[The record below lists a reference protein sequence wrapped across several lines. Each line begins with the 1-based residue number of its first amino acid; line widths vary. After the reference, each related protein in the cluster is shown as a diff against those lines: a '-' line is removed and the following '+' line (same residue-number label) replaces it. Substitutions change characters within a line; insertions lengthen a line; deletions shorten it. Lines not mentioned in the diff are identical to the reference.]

1 MSCKRIDI
9 RGLTLDLHSSR
20 PRRLVDGLSLSLE
33 AGKAL
38 ALVGESGAGKSMTAL
53 AVMGLLPPSVRQTGG
68 DILVNETS
76 LAGLTDEGRRQLR
89 NRTVAMI
96 LQNPMSAFDPIVT
109 VFGHFAETLRSH
121 LPGLD
126 RAAVRSRATAAL
138 AEVGF
143 SDPESL
149 LGVYPFQM
157 SGGMLQRVMIGLALC
172 TDPTFIIADEA
183 TTDLDVVLQ
192 KNILHLL
199 RDRCRERHLGLLVIT
214 HDLGVAAWLADD
226 IAVMRHGRVVESGST
241 DAVFAWPKEA
251 YTRELLVAH
260 RALHGDRFDRLM
272 AAIGTE
278 ATA

>member
-1 MSCKRIDI
+1 MSCKRLDI
-9 RGLTLDLHSSR
+9 QGLTLDLHSPR
-20 PRRLVDGLSLSLE
+20 PRHLVDGLSLSLE

-53 AVMGLLPPSVRQTGG
+53 AVMGLLPPSIHQTGG
-68 DILVNETS
+68 EIFVNETGLS
-76 LAGLTDEGRRQLR
+76 SLTDEGRRRLR

-109 VFGHFAETLRSH
+109 VLGHFKETLCSH
-121 LPGLD
+121 IPGMD
-126 RAAVRSRATAAL
+126 RAAVRQRAAAAL
-138 AEVGF
+138 VEVGF
-143 SDPESL
+143 SDPEAL

-214 HDLGVAAWLADD
+214 HDLGIAAWLADD

-241 DAVFAWPKEA
+241 ASVFSGPRED
-251 YTRELLVAH
+251 YTRELLEAH
-260 RALHGDRFDRLM
+260 RDLHGNRFGCLM

>member
-1 MSCKRIDI
+1 
-9 RGLTLDLHSSR
+9 
-20 PRRLVDGLSLSLE
+20 
-33 AGKAL
+33 
-38 ALVGESGAGKSMTAL
+38 
-53 AVMGLLPPSVRQTGG
+53 
-68 DILVNETS
+68 
-76 LAGLTDEGRRQLR
+76 
-89 NRTVAMI
+89 
-96 LQNPMSAFDPIVT
+96 MSAFDPIVT
-109 VFGHFAETLRSH
+109 VLGHFRETLRSH
-121 LPGLD
+121 IPGLD
-126 RAAVRSRATAAL
+126 RAAVRRRAVASL

-143 SDPESL
+143 PDPEAL

-192 KNILHLL
+192 KSILRLL
-199 RDRCRERHLGLLVIT
+199 RDRCRDRHLGLLVIT

-226 IAVMRHGRVVESGST
+226 IAVMRHGRIVESGAT
-241 DAVFAWPKEA
+241 KTVFAWPQAA

-260 RALHGDRFDRLM
+260 RALHGDRFARLM